1 MGNEKENSV
10 KQYIQQFWIETTLKV
25 SLGFPVRLPL
35 LAITLF
41 LLLLSSFQGLG
52 EMTSPKQQPFLQSL
66 VYMWKLLKN
75 LLPLSLTHLIDNI
88 KNYLYLVFVLSF
100 WLCLILQG
108 SSLFFWSFAFSMRC
122 PKHMDHLGSDRD
134 DSFLLYGAKCIGFP
148 RWC

>member
-1 MGNEKENSV
+1 MRNEKENSV

-25 SLGFPVRLPL
+25 SLVFPVGLPL
-35 LAITLF
+35 FASTLF
-41 LLLLSSFQGLG
+41 LLHLSSFHGLG
-52 EMTSPKQQPFLQSL
+52 EMTSPQQQPFLQSL

-75 LLPLSLTHLIDNI
+75 LLLVSLTHLIYDI

-108 SSLFFWSFAFSMRC
+108 SSLFFSGFAFPVRC

-134 DSFLLYGAKCIGFP
+134 DSFLLYGAKWIGLP
-148 RWC
+148 RWY